1 MRWRGKRAE
10 SRDEGQP
17 FYLWRERYEIDYTV
31 GTLCYATQRPLRH
44 DTDFETAG
52 EAWIISID

>member
-1 MRWRGKRAE
+1 MRWKGKRAE

-31 GTLCYATQRPLRH
+31 STDTTQRPLRH
-44 DTDFETAG
+44 DTDFATTG

>member
-17 FYLWRERYEIDYTV
+17 FYLWRERYEMDYGV
-31 GTLCYATQRPLRH
+31 HYATQRQHITTPTQKL
-44 DTDFETAG
+44 
-52 EAWIISID
+52 

>member
-31 GTLCYATQRPLRH
+31 STDTTQRPLRH
-44 DTDFETAG
+44 DTDFETTG